1 MKKLILCLMTATV
14 LVSSMSCTVVDNQ
27 TDTQTDT
34 PIDTQFVAGMELKS
48 DKTRALSDAS
58 QSDLEALVN
67 GNTEFALDLYQQ
79 LAKEDGNLFFSP
91 YSISAAFAMT
101 YAGARGETERQM
113 AEVLH
118 FDLPQDKLH
127 AAFNLLEAELN
138 SRQSL
143 DEEDY
148 FQLNITNAI
157 WGQNGFEFLDEFLDT
172 IAENYGAGLRI
183 VDFLNATE
191 EARQTINQWVSDET
205 QGKIEELIAK
215 DDLDAGTVI
224 TLTNAIY
231 FKAEWYSPFQQGQT
245 EDGQF
250 TLLDGSTVTAPMM
263 SQSMQFGYTEG
274 SDYQAIELKYKGHDF
289 SMVILLPRAGEFDE
303 FEASLD
309 AQKASD
315 IIDGMEGQAV
325 NVSMPKFGYET
336 GYRLEEILIDMG
348 MPNAFGPADFSG
360 MSPDAAGLYI
370 TDAAHKAFI
379 SVDEKG
385 TEAAAA
391 TWIAIAGMT
400 EIEFNMNRPFIYLI
414 QDVETGTILFIGRV
428 LNPGTS

>member
-1 MKKLILCLMTATV
+1 MKKFILSLMMAVV
-14 LVSSMSCTVVDNQ
+14 LVSSMSCID
-27 TDTQTDT
+27 TDTQTDA
-34 PIDTQFVAGMELKS
+34 QFVAGMELKS
-48 DKTRALSDAS
+48 DKTRVLSDAS
-58 QSDLEALVN
+58 QSDLEVLVD
-67 GNTEFALDLYQQ
+67 GNSAFALDLYQQ

-127 AAFNLLEAELN
+127 AAFNLLEADLN
-138 SRQSL
+138 SRQSSG
-143 DEEDY
+143 EEDY
-148 FQLNITNAI
+148 FQLNIANAI
-157 WGQNGFEFLDEFLDT
+157 WGQLGYEFLDEFLDT
-172 IAENYGAGLRI
+172 MAKNYGAGLRI
-183 VDFLNATE
+183 VDFINATE

-205 QGKIEELIAK
+205 QGKIEELIAEG
-215 DDLDAGTVI
+215 DLEPSAIV
-224 TLTNAIY
+224 LTNAIY
-231 FKAEWYSPFQQGQT
+231 FKARWYSPFMEEYT
-245 EDGQF
+245 HDAQF
-250 TLLDGSTVTAPMM
+250 TLLDGSTVTVPMM
-263 SQSMQFGYTEG
+263 KQDMSFYYTEG

-289 SMVILLPRAGEFDE
+289 SMVILLPQAGEFEE

-309 AQKASD
+309 AQKVSD
-315 IIDGMEGQAV
+315 IIDSMEGQAV

-336 GYRLEEILIDMG
+336 GYRLEETLIDMG

-360 MSPDAAGLYI
+360 MSPNAAGLYI
-370 TDAAHKAFI
+370 TDAAHKAFV

-414 QDVETGTILFIGRV
+414 RDVETGTILFIGRV